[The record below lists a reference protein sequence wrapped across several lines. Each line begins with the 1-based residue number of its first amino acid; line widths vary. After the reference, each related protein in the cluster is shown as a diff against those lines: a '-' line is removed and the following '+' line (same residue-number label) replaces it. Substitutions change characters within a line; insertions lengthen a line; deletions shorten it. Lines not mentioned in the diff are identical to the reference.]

1 MQSYA
6 FFVTYTNKFGNFK
19 KKTYLCARICQ
30 SCIVKIFIAP
40 LNWGLGH
47 ATRCVPLVDR
57 FLAQGHEVVLGG
69 DGLALRY
76 LQQRFPHLRSIEL
89 APLNLRY
96 SSGKRQVL
104 AMLVAI
110 PQLIRFSLRDH
121 RLLKRIQAQESFDE
135 IISDNRFGLW
145 LPLHNPQSTIHT
157 TYITHQLHIL
167 LPRPYR
173 WLEPLA
179 ARLHAWV
186 YKHYTEVWVPDTPD
200 HRLSG
205 NLSTPY
211 GLPIAPLGAIFI
223 GPLSRFTTIHNPQST
238 IHNPQSTIHNPQST
252 IHNSPSG
259 AQSTIHNPQST
270 IHSYKTVALFS
281 GLEPHRT
288 LFEQA
293 ILERYKGHEEEVLLV
308 NGKLDKQLSDSE
320 LAYYLTHAE
329 KIIARSGYST
339 IMDLDALG
347 VLDKTELIP
356 TPGQPEQEYLAS
368 RSY

>member
-1 MQSYA
+1 MTYA
-6 FFVTYTNKFGNFK
+6 NKFGKFK
-19 KKTYLCARICQ
+19 KKNYLCTQIQAFC
-30 SCIVKIFIAP
+30 VMKILIAP

-47 ATRCVPLVDR
+47 ATRCVPLIDR
-57 FLAQGHEVVLGG
+57 YLAQGDEVVLGG
-69 DGLALRY
+69 DGLSLQYLR
-76 LQQRFPHLRSIEL
+76 QRYPHLRSIEL

-96 SSGKRQVL
+96 SSGKRQVW
-104 AMLVAI
+104 AMMIAL
-110 PQLIRFSLRDH
+110 PKLIRFSIRDH

-135 IISDNRFGLW
+135 IISDNRFGLY
-145 LPLHNPQSTIHT
+145 LSAHSAVFQGFARSFSRQRLRSFSKTV
-157 TYITHQLHIL
+157 YITHQLHIL
-167 LPRPYR
+167 FPHPYH

-186 YKHYTEVWVPDTPD
+186 YKHYSEVWIPDTPD

-205 NLSTPY
+205 KLSTPY

-223 GPLSRFTTIHNPQST
+223 GPLSRFSLFINSSFSPTGAHSAQRFNSSFTLPLYSST
-238 IHNPQSTIHNPQST
+238 PLPPYRI
-252 IHNSPSG
+252 
-259 AQSTIHNPQST
+259 
-270 IHSYKTVALFS
+270 VALFS

-293 ILERYKGHEEEVLLV
+293 ILERYKGHKEEVLLV

-347 VLDKTELIP
+347 VLDKAELIP

-368 RSY
+368 LYLRN

>member
-1 MQSYA
+1 M
-6 FFVTYTNKFGNFK
+6 
-19 KKTYLCARICQ
+19 
-30 SCIVKIFIAP
+30 KIFIAP

-47 ATRCVPLVDR
+47 ASRCVPLIDR
-57 FLAQGHEVVLGG
+57 FLAQGDEVVLGG
-69 DGLALRY
+69 DGLALQY

-96 SSGKRQVL
+96 SSGKRQVF

-110 PQLIRFSLRDH
+110 PKLIRFSLRDH

-157 TYITHQLHIL
+157 AYITHQLHIL
-167 LPRPYR
+167 FPRPYR

-186 YKHYTEVWVPDTPD
+186 YKHYTEVWIPDTPD

-205 NLSTPY
+205 NLSTTLNFKLSTLNFKY
-211 GLPIAPLGAIFI
+211 I
-223 GPLSRFTTIHNPQST
+223 GPLSRFSQFNNSSFSPTGDHSAQRFNSSFTLPLYSST
-238 IHNPQSTIHNPQST
+238 PLLP
-252 IHNSPSG
+252 
-259 AQSTIHNPQST
+259 
-270 IHSYKTVALFS
+270 YKTVALFS

-293 ILERYKGHEEEVLLV
+293 ILERYRGHEEDVLLV

-347 VLDKTELIP
+347 VLDKAELIP

-368 RSY
+368 KPLSPTVTRRSPDSHPTVARQ

>member
-1 MQSYA
+1 M
-6 FFVTYTNKFGNFK
+6 
-19 KKTYLCARICQ
+19 
-30 SCIVKIFIAP
+30 KIFIAP

-47 ATRCVPLVDR
+47 ATRCVPLIDR
-57 FLAQGHEVVLGG
+57 FLAQGDEVVLGG
-69 DGLALRY
+69 DGLALQY

-96 SSGKRQVL
+96 SSGKRQVF

-110 PQLIRFSLRDH
+110 PKLIRFSLRDH

-145 LPLHNPQSTIHT
+145 LPLNKTATRYSKLPTIGRNQTASFNFQLSTLNYRCV
-157 TYITHQLHIL
+157 YITHQLHIL
-167 LPRPYR
+167 FPRPYH

-186 YKHYTEVWVPDTPD
+186 YKHYTEVWIPDTPD

-205 NLSTPY
+205 DLSTLNFQLY
-211 GLPIAPLGAIFI
+211 KLKNFFKLSNNRAPLGLRTLNFQLKYI
-223 GPLSRFTTIHNPQST
+223 GPLSRFTTLNSQLPTKGRNQTASLNFKLST
-238 IHNPQSTIHNPQST
+238 LNF
-252 IHNSPSG
+252 
-259 AQSTIHNPQST
+259 
-270 IHSYKTVALFS
+270 YKIVALFS

-293 ILERYKGHEEEVLLV
+293 ILERYKGHEEDVLLV

-347 VLDKTELIP
+347 VLDKAELIP
-356 TPGQPEQEYLAS
+356 TPGQPEQEYLYTKH
-368 RSY
+368 RTYIEHT

>member
-1 MQSYA
+1 M
-6 FFVTYTNKFGNFK
+6 
-19 KKTYLCARICQ
+19 
-30 SCIVKIFIAP
+30 KIFIAP

-47 ATRCVPLVDR
+47 ATRCVPLIDR

-69 DGLALRY
+69 DGLSLQYLR
-76 LQQRFPHLRSIEL
+76 QRYPHLRSIEL

-96 SSGKRQVL
+96 SSGKRQVF

-110 PQLIRFSLRDH
+110 PKLIRFSLRDH

-145 LPLHNPQSTIHT
+145 LPLNSTLST
-157 TYITHQLHIL
+157 LNYRCVYLTHQLHIL
-167 LPRPYR
+167 FPRPYR

-186 YKHYTEVWVPDTPD
+186 YKHYTEVWIPDTPD

-205 NLSTPY
+205 NLSTLNSK
-211 GLPIAPLGAIFI
+211 LPPLGTLSECADAPLNSKLSTLNLKYV
-223 GPLSRFTTIHNPQST
+223 GPLSRFTTLNSKLPPLGTLSECADAPLNSKLST
-238 IHNPQSTIHNPQST
+238 L
-252 IHNSPSG
+252 NSK
-259 AQSTIHNPQST
+259 
-270 IHSYKTVALFS
+270 KTVALFS

-293 ILERYKGHEEEVLLV
+293 ILERYRGHEEDVLLV

-347 VLDKTELIP
+347 VLDKAELIP

-368 RSY
+368 KPLSPTVTRQSPDSHPTVARQ